1 MLRVGNLSIPLS
13 ATEEEIAQQLLR
25 RLRIPREALLSW
37 KIHRKSVDARD
48 KGDVHFVLT
57 VDVTLRE
64 EAAVLRR
71 LKPGVA
77 VRVQPAPRSSFLA
90 RHLPGRRWW
99 WARGL
104 RGCLPR

>member
-25 RLRIPREALLSW
+25 RLRISREALLSW

-57 VDVTLRE
+57 VDVSLRE
-64 EAAVLRR
+64 EAAVLC
-71 LKPGVA
+71 LSLIHISEPT
-77 VRVQPAPRSSFLA
+77 
-90 RHLPGRRWW
+90 RH
-99 WARGL
+99 
-104 RGCLPR
+104 